1 MAVSLQSITELSVY
15 PWENITE
22 PGSLLNKSD
31 SALLMAVPL
40 FCQGY
45 ITDILYF
52 LQDQMVLF
60 GGQSGFRLDQPLP
73 LPHRSIYHDHFH
85 CLCILWMGNILFFL
99 LFSFLDPSFS
109 RLNSDI
115 SWFRCMVPITCKT
128 SAILFYF
135 LSLLLSLFYTNS
147 PFPPFLTAT
156 ILNIQII
163 LHCCVSVFQNV
174 HCSFTHMCFYIR

>member
-1 MAVSLQSITELSVY
+1 MAVSVWSITELSVY

-22 PGSLLNKSD
+22 PGSLLSKSD

-60 GGQSGFRLDQPLP
+60 GGRSRFRPDQPLP
-73 LPHRSIYHDHFH
+73 FLHRSICHDHFH
-85 CLCILWMGNILFFL
+85 CLFILWMGHFFFF
-99 LFSFLDPSFS
+99 LFSFLDLSFS

-115 SWFRCMVPITCKT
+115 SWFRCMVSTTFKT

-135 LSLLLSLFYTNS
+135 LSLLLSLFYTYS
-147 PFPPFLTAT
+147 RFPPFLTTT
-156 ILNIQII
+156 ILINQFI
-163 LHCCVSVFQNV
+163 LLCCVSVFQNV

>member
-60 GGQSGFRLDQPLP
+60 GGQSGFRLDQALP

-85 CLCILWMGNILFFL
+85 CLFILWMGNVFSCFL
-99 LFSFLDPSFS
+99 SYTSVSVDWIVIYLDSGAWSLLLARP
-109 RLNSDI
+109 L
-115 SWFRCMVPITCKT
+115 
-128 SAILFYF
+128 LFYF
-135 LSLLLSLFYTNS
+135 IFCLYFYPYSIPTPISLPSS
-147 PFPPFLTAT
+147 QQPF
-156 ILNIQII
+156 
-163 LHCCVSVFQNV
+163 
-174 HCSFTHMCFYIR
+174 